1 MNTLQDTQWEINLDV
16 LSRFCDIE
24 LLDRDDNPCPECH
37 SIERKNFGEE
47 SECANCGAVIE
58 SQEDFENTRPN
69 KISFD
74 GKWLEKSNRIVSVSV
89 KQEFQDL
96 FFGEKPNLSY
106 ENFRP
111 KDSTEV
117 RERMKLVK
125 GEIAQSINKKER
137 SRYKKI
143 NQELYV
149 VLEEIKKRE
158 KREDER
164 NLSLSWARRIIEHN
178 ANVFWHAWSC
188 DFRGRLVPRCTHLS
202 PHGDDFDRGLIR
214 FKKWKPLGERGIYWL
229 RVHVH
234 NLMEEIGRASCRER
248 V

>member
-1 MNTLQDTQWEINLDV
+1 MYCPPKPHEFDSVMEKIGEGKKSVMDLLQYWYSDDDDSAKPGGFLTKSKQKIVSGGEEIYSSFQTPRCEVSPDVVKALNTLQDTQWEINLDV

-96 FFGEKPNLSY
+96 FFGEKPNLSD
-106 ENFRP
+106 FRP

-137 SRYKKI
+137 SRYKEI
-143 NQELYV
+143 NQRLYV
-149 VLEEIKKRE
+149 VLEEIKKE
-158 KREDER
+158 KRER
-164 NLSLSWARRIIEHN
+164 
-178 ANVFWHAWSC
+178 
-188 DFRGRLVPRCTHLS
+188 
-202 PHGDDFDRGLIR
+202 
-214 FKKWKPLGERGIYWL
+214 
-229 RVHVH
+229 
-234 NLMEEIGRASCRER
+234 MRETSR
-248 V
+248 